1 MKKIAFAALAPFAV
15 LALAGCAKTDDPNAE
30 ASADNVEMPAEEAVN
45 AAEASA
51 APVADKAAAEPAASE
66 AAAEGPKTPD
76 KVKEDAAATAKEF
89 EDLGKDE
96 EPKQ

>member
-1 MKKIAFAALAPFAV
+1 MKKIAFAALAPLAV

-45 AAEASA
+45 SAEASA
-51 APVADKAAAEPAASE
+51 IPVQEQAAPEASE
-66 AAAEGPKTPD
+66 AAAKTPD
-76 KVKEDAAATAKEF
+76 KVKEDAAATAREF

>member
-1 MKKIAFAALAPFAV
+1 MKKIAFAALAPLAV

-45 AAEASA
+45 SAEASA
-51 APVADKAAAEPAASE
+51 VPVEDKAAAEPASTE
-66 AAAEGPKTPD
+66 AAAGPKTPD

-89 EDLGKDE
+89 EDLGKEE